1 MYQLNNLDIIILFVI
16 GISALIALSRG
27 LVKEVLSII
36 GWVLGT
42 IAVIYILPVLTPFAK
57 SYIETGWLAGV
68 VTALF
73 ILILFLIV
81 WILFTG
87 KIVGSIR
94 RSKLSGLDRMLGLF
108 FGIARACLLVILFY
122 ILISWMIPGYGGM
135 TPPEAPHRYD
145 LHVYAMNADLPL
157 KEGFSE
163 KELKEADAAV
173 VIIDSIQTM
182 YLDEVESTPGSVT
195 QVRACSYELIK
206 LAKRKGFTLFL
217 VGHVTKQGAIAGPRV
232 LEHMVDTVLYFEG
245 ERGHHFRILRAVKNR
260 YGATDEIGVFEMQD
274 QGLVEVDNPSAIF
287 K

>member
-122 ILISWMIPGYGGM
+122 ILISWMIPVDKQSD
-135 TPPEAPHRYD
+135 TLR
-145 LHVYAMNADLPL
+145 
-157 KEGFSE
+157 
-163 KELKEADAAV
+163 
-173 VIIDSIQTM
+173 
-182 YLDEVESTPGSVT
+182 ESKYF
-195 QVRACSYELIK
+195 Q
-206 LAKRKGFTLFL
+206 
-217 VGHVTKQGAIAGPRV
+217 IAGSFAKP
-232 LEHMVDTVLYFEG
+232 
-245 ERGHHFRILRAVKNR
+245 I
-260 YGATDEIGVFEMQD
+260 
-274 QGLVEVDNPSAIF
+274 
-287 K
+287 